1 MLKPR
6 LGIGGKQIGIEEM
19 KNDLSTVDW
28 ESVFLEKD
36 AQHCWDFFHETV
48 DKIVEEHVPLRAV
61 KNSSKPIWMN
71 TNILRIVRKKRKL
84 WKKYVKTRD
93 YEQFV
98 AYKKIEKDVKN
109 CIRKAKKNIESKLA
123 KDMKKNPK
131 AFYSYI
137 NSKKSSRD
145 TIGPL
150 KIDERLI
157 ENDCDIAE
165 HLNSFFSS
173 VFTHDDPN
181 CNFNVPRIKE
191 NIVNLE
197 NFDVL
202 TDNVRKKLNNLKPFS
217 APGPDGLRPSLLKD
231 LSTDLCLP
239 LAIMFQKSI
248 DEQSVPKEWKNEI
261 LLQCLKKIRNL

>member
-1 MLKPR
+1 MICFCLDFPAHVSGSMPDLVLCSEDNIVMSTESAGT
-6 LGIGGKQIGIEEM
+6 LGSSDHDLIIVNTQINYFKTNDKTQVRNWRKANIEEM
-19 KNDLSTVDW
+19 KNDLSNVDW

-197 NFDVL
+197 NFDV
-202 TDNVRKKLNNLKPFS
+202 
-217 APGPDGLRPSLLKD
+217 
-231 LSTDLCLP
+231 
-239 LAIMFQKSI
+239 
-248 DEQSVPKEWKNEI
+248 
-261 LLQCLKKIRNL
+261 